1 METPPRISD
10 AEWLVM
16 QEVWRKPGISAQE
29 VVDALSGVKDWSPA
43 TIKTLLNRLLKKGAL
58 DFRKAGKSYLYWPNA
73 TEEECRNAEAESFL
87 QRVFNGSLTPMIAH
101 FAKTRRLSK
110 AEIAELRDL
119 LNGGGEK

>member
-58 DFRKAGKSYLYWPNA
+58 DFRKAGKSYLYWPKA